1 MGGIREMINILVV
14 IPARSGS
21 NGIKDK
27 NVKELNGK
35 KLYKYA
41 LQNAMQL
48 KQKVDIVLTTNI
60 LEILAYGNAVM
71 NPGLSTLHRKPE
83 LCKPDVPLAPVLY
96 DAVTI
101 MEERKGY
108 TYDIVVM
115 MQTTS
120 PTLKAETLEHAL
132 DVFINR
138 DTDTYVSTR
147 VIMGIHWYYDIMDK
161 IPNYRLSSTERL
173 NRQNLVGEEY
183 YYETGGFFF
192 TRRKWIKEDSFIGK
206 KVYCW
211 QLSKEESIDIDDEFD
226 WMVAEA
232 VLRKREEEYLDR
244 CELGLEKYE
253 QT

>member
-96 DAVTI
+96 DAVNI

-120 PTLKAETLEHAL
+120 PTLKSETLRMAL
-132 DVFINR
+132 TIFTQSTMDGASMISAILLDSICWKFSNTILDFVLIHNERVNRNNLKPEIYKETGAFFITHRKNIKEN
-138 DTDTYVSTR
+138 SF
-147 VIMGIHWYYDIMDK
+147 
-161 IPNYRLSSTERL
+161 LSS
-173 NRQNLVGEEY
+173 NLALC
-183 YYETGGFFF
+183 
-192 TRRKWIKEDSFIGK
+192 K
-206 KVYCW
+206 
-211 QLSKEESIDIDDEFD
+211 LSKEESIDIDDDFD

-232 VLRKREEEYLDR
+232 VLRKRKGIL
-244 CELGLEKYE
+244 
-253 QT
+253 